1 MDKSEMEIGKRYK
14 GYALLNEYG
23 QFEFTPCQKM
33 PSEGGMKIVR
43 SGSDYTLYESRY
55 QFRLSF
61 TFQKGQNPIE
71 SVKSFLASVQNCIVV
86 LYKYL
91 K

>member
-1 MDKSEMEIGKRYK
+1 MEIGRRYK
-14 GYALLNEYG
+14 GYAVLNEYG

-33 PSEGGMKIVR
+33 PSEGRMKIVR
-43 SGSDYTLYESRY
+43 SGSNYTLYESRY

-61 TFQKGQNPIE
+61 TFSKGDNAMQ
-71 SVKSFLASVQNCIVV
+71 SVKAFLNSVQSCIAI

-91 K
+91 QQ

>member
-33 PSEGGMKIVR
+33 PSEGRMKIVR
-43 SGSDYTLYESRY
+43 SGSDFTLYESRY

-61 TFQKGQNPIE
+61 TFPKGQNPIE
-71 SVKSFLASVQNCIVV
+71 SVKSFMASVQKCTVL